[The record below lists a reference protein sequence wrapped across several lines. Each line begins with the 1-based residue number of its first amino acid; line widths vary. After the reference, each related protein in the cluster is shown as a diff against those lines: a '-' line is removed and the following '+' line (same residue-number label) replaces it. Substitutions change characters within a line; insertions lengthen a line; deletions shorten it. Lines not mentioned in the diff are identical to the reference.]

1 MDGDLLLLIF
11 TLGRSLVCGRENGLW
26 MVLILPES
34 CSFVLSR
41 WKWLQSHCKT
51 SSRNVQGCQKLYMC
65 KSCGFSLNALWNL
78 EGWKKNLIGVGR
90 FQCFSQAVLLRTTA
104 VGFTAKPSCYQK
116 KTKRQ
121 KFRHCLNATV
131 TGAEI
136 LQHQAHL
143 KPLLGGVPQPLLRLC
158 LLVVFSPWLCLGSDG
173 CALDFS
179 KSSFLSD
186 LLWLLN
192 NALIISLS
200 FSPRLLWGAGLG
212 RHVPLLHAASRSFSM
227 AGAPSWGRAVR
238 AVPGLGKPLGV
249 ILTG

>member
-1 MDGDLLLLIF
+1 MELGGLKKKSDRSWAIPVFLPGCSAENNCCWFHSKAFLL
-11 TLGRSLVCGRENGLW
+11 
-26 MVLILPES
+26 P
-34 CSFVLSR
+34 
-41 WKWLQSHCKT
+41 
-51 SSRNVQGCQKLYMC
+51 
-65 KSCGFSLNALWNL
+65 
-78 EGWKKNLIGVGR
+78 
-90 FQCFSQAVLLRTTA
+90 
-104 VGFTAKPSCYQK
+104 K

-249 ILTG
+249 ILTVRPPPELRSG